1 MMVVLDLSSQ
11 LYKDIRGVL
20 KGTGNDALLKR
31 LLKDQKPSPKKD
43 EEETK

>member
-1 MMVVLDLSSQ
+1 MIVVLDLSSQ

-31 LLKDQKPSPKKD
+31 LIADQKPAERKTD
-43 EEETK
+43 EETK